1 MEALQSGAGGSRR
14 THLSGARLAALA
26 LAAVIVALMLAASA
40 QAYVPGRLVWARTS
54 GTAAHERGFSAIAK
68 APNGQFYG
76 AGWVETSAAKGE
88 DVLVVKFDA
97 AGRVLWTRTWDG
109 GGAAA
114 DDWAQSATSDA
125 KGNVYVIGLAGGATS
140 SDIVT
145 IKYSAA
151 GKRQWVARWAG
162 DGGSSD
168 DPRAIAVDAQGNVVV
183 AGARYSGPGITG
195 IVVVKYDAYGVEQW
209 VQHREP
215 DPADPQDG
223 GKWPADLALDAAGD
237 VYVTGYSYHDTIG
250 QAVTFKLASADGAE
264 LHKATYDAAAG
275 SYASAIAVR
284 GQAVVITG
292 SAAQTASQE
301 DVLVVKYDLALVEQY
316 RLEYADPRGTQA
328 RDWGNDVAIGANGN
342 AYVAGYSNCPPP
354 SGYGYY
360 NSALVL
366 KVSDNGSMALWA
378 RRYKPSGTGAST
390 DLLILD
396 GSDNLYA
403 AGEIDT
409 DASEENMLVM
419 KYSAAGTRK
428 WVRSWHGTGK
438 DDDWPGGLAFGS
450 SKALYVAGG
459 GTAKGGTY
467 RAVAL
472 RINR

>member
-1 MEALQSGAGGSRR
+1 MEALQSGAAESRR
-14 THLSGARLAALA
+14 THLSGVRLAALA
-26 LAAVIVALMLAASA
+26 LAAVIVALMLAAAA

-68 APNGQFYG
+68 APHGQFYG

-109 GGAAA
+109 GGGAA

-125 KGNVYVIGLAGGATS
+125 KGNVYVIGLAGGVTS

-195 IVVVKYDAYGVEQW
+195 IVVVKYDAGGVEKW
-209 VQHREP
+209 VRLREP
-215 DPADPQDG
+215 NPLDLQDG

-237 VYVTGYSYHDTIG
+237 VYVTGYSYHDSVG

-264 LHKATYDAAAG
+264 LYKATYDAAAG
-275 SYASAIAVR
+275 SYANAIAVR

-316 RLEYADPRGTQA
+316 RLEYADPRGAQA
-328 RDWGNDVAIGANGN
+328 RDWGNDVAIGARGN

-354 SGYGYY
+354 GGYGYY
-360 NSALVL
+360 NSALLL
-366 KVSDNGSMALWA
+366 KVSDDGSMAQWA
-378 RRYKPSGTGAST
+378 RRYKPSGMGAST

-419 KYSAAGTRK
+419 KYSATGIRK
-428 WVRSWHGTGK
+428 WVRSWHDTGK
-438 DDDWPGGLAFGS
+438 DDDWPGGLVLGG

-459 GTAKGGTY
+459 GNARGDVY

-472 RINR
+472 RIDR